1 MVNMLKHISIQRVGC
16 RSWSD
21 VARTQRF
28 GSSMSARRSTFVS
41 VLGLVICLIGG
52 SMSQAGPMVEAP
64 LVDWSHA
71 LTAHRLIE
79 GWVTAGKVD
88 EEAEQVEIAVSGL
101 SAVRVTLRWSGFV
114 MGTGEVEV
122 PAAAAKPGSASN
134 KASAA
139 NLLSNIDLYPL
150 VARATAAALADA
162 GQSLTDSRTKGTQL
176 APTASNKGPANIAEL
191 GPLLQVDLQL
201 ACRLEPIRIG
211 APGNAPGTPGAGA
224 GKANPGSRSPQGG
237 DATEVM
243 ARFVPGYH
251 GLRMTRTGDAGAG
264 KAMAQGGAPG
274 EIPGAGAIPGAWMWP
289 GNAVAANVSPRSQ
302 LIQLLSELGYT
313 AQDLDKIGRIGGPN
327 LARFE
332 VIHVVRPA
340 ADQPVTRLVRG
351 SKILPATSLDTRTL
365 DGMAQRLTRFL
376 VKRTREDGVM
386 VGIYHPVS
394 DRYDPPTALRHEA
407 ALAAY
412 ALGRQAALLVQLR
425 APDAQILEAQQGAK
439 KLIDPLIK
447 NLLAEGRGDD
457 PAAMALVVMTIV
469 ESPGME
475 DRKRERDQ
483 LVDLLMKMRSDDGA
497 FRTGLGADAEVV
509 PGPTQALIVASL
521 ASLQAKTRNATLGQM
536 VRQSQALLWTRP
548 EPAYL
553 AAMVPWLVYGELKLR
568 GTDDPADKLV
578 QARNDA
584 RLKAIEAVS
593 QAIQAKQVTEMPT
606 DGPAD
611 VVGGFNLGEHPPEAF
626 PAPDWRTA
634 QMLAFTAAAL
644 REPGLTS
651 PDKFVQRL
659 LDCGLAARFVA
670 QLMFDEPGCYFARG
684 REQSM
689 GGVRLSPWDNRV
701 GPVAAAM
708 ALLGVTELQQ
718 SIANTAVLP
727 VSP

>member
-1 MVNMLKHISIQRVGC
+1 
-16 RSWSD
+16 
-21 VARTQRF
+21 
-28 GSSMSARRSTFVS
+28 MSHAATAS
-41 VLGLVICLIGG
+41 
-52 SMSQAGPMVEAP
+52 EAP

-79 GWVTAGKVD
+79 EWVAAGKVD
-88 EEAEQVEIAVSGL
+88 EEGDRTEIAVSGL

-114 MGTGEVEV
+114 MGSGEVEV
-122 PAAAAKPGSASN
+122 PGAVERAMTGSN
-134 KASAA
+134 T
-139 NLLSNIDLYPL
+139 LSNIDLYL
-150 VARATAAALADA
+150 IVARATSMALTDAGQALADSKA
-162 GQSLTDSRTKGTQL
+162 KGMQL
-176 APTASNKGPANIAEL
+176 VPDAANKGPANIAEL
-191 GPLLQVDLQL
+191 GPLLQADLQL
-201 ACRLEPIRIG
+201 ACRLEPIRL
-211 APGNAPGTPGAGA
+211 APGPSASGRAPAA
-224 GKANPGSRSPQGG
+224 RSPQGG
-237 DATEVM
+237 DATEVL
-243 ARFVPGYH
+243 ARFVPDFH
-251 GLRMTRTGDAGAG
+251 GLRMTRLPDGATGKAAATAGIRGDATV
-264 KAMAQGGAPG
+264 P
-274 EIPGAGAIPGAWMWP
+274 ESAWVWP
-289 GNAVAANVSPRSQ
+289 ANAVAGNISPRSQ
-302 LIQLLSELGYT
+302 LIQLLSEIGYT
-313 AQDLDKIGRIGGPN
+313 AQDLDKVGRIGGPG

-340 ADQPVTRLVRG
+340 ADQPVARLVRG

-365 DGMAQRLTRFL
+365 EGMAQRLTRFL
-376 VKRTREDGVM
+376 TRRTREDGVM
-386 VGIYHPVS
+386 VGVYHPVN
-394 DRYDPPTALRHEA
+394 DRYDPPTAQRHEA

-412 ALGRQAALLVQLR
+412 ALGRQAALLVQQR
-425 APDAQILEAQQGAK
+425 AADAQILEAQQGAK

-447 NLLAEGRGDD
+447 NLVAEGRGDD

-497 FRTGLGADAEVV
+497 FRTGPGADAEPV

-521 ASLQAKTRNATLGQM
+521 AALQAQTRNATLGQM
-536 VRQSQALLWTRP
+536 VRQSQALLWARP

-553 AAMVPWLVYGELKLR
+553 AAMVPWLLYGELKLH
-568 GTDDPADKLV
+568 GTDDPADKLL
-578 QARNDA
+578 QARYEA
-584 RLKAIEAVS
+584 RLKAIEAVG
-593 QAIQAKQVTEMPT
+593 QAIQSKQVTVPPT

-644 REPGLTS
+644 REPSLTS
-651 PDKFVQRL
+651 QDKFVQRL

-684 REQSM
+684 REQTM

-718 SIANTAVLP
+718 SLANTAVLP